1 MLRVLE
7 ERLAPRVPLEIY
19 PIATR
24 RSAGK
29 RITFFGREYEVR
41 GIEEGI
47 PKVDFALFS
56 AGSEA
61 ARRYAP
67 AFVARGALVIDNS
80 SAFRLDPK
88 VPLVV
93 PQVNPED
100 VREHV
105 GIIANPNCSTIQMV
119 IFLKPLLDAFG
130 IEEVNVVTFQAVSG
144 AGYKGVF
151 ALEAEEDGGFYD
163 NTPFAKR
170 IHRNVIPQ
178 IGEFREGY
186 STEEWKMIN
195 ETKKILHADVPVNPT
210 TVRVPVKVGHSEAVH
225 VLLDSAPPIE
235 DVYKVLSVFPGLILL
250 REDYV
255 TPLDVE
261 GRDEVFVGR
270 LRFHP
275 DNPRLLSAWV
285 VADNLRR
292 GAATNAVEIMMLLM
306 GER

>member
-7 ERLAPRVPLEIY
+7 ERVAPKI
-19 PIATR
+19 PIELFPMATR

-29 RITFFGREYEVR
+29 SITFFGREYRVLDV
-41 GIEEGI
+41 EEGI
-47 PKVDFALFS
+47 PEVDFALFS
-56 AGSEA
+56 AGSHA
-61 ARRYAP
+61 ARAYAP
-67 AFVARGALVIDNS
+67 VFVSKGAVVIDNS
-80 SAFRLDPK
+80 SAYRMDER

-93 PQVNPED
+93 PQVNPQD
-100 VREHV
+100 AHEHQ

-144 AGYKGVF
+144 AGYRGIF

-163 NTPFAKR
+163 HTPFAKR

-178 IGEFREGY
+178 IGDFREGY

-195 ETKKILHADVPVNPT
+195 ETRKILHADIPVNPT
-210 TVRVPVKVGHSEAVH
+210 AVRVPVKVGHSEAVH

-235 DVYKVLSVFPGLILL
+235 DVYKVLRDFPGLILL
-250 REDYV
+250 GEDYI
-255 TPLDVE
+255 TPMDVE

-292 GAATNAVEIMMLLM
+292 GAATNAVEILQLLS
-306 GER
+306 GV

>member
-1 MLRVLE
+1 MLQVLE
-7 ERLAPRVPLEIY
+7 ERIAPREPVELYPL
-19 PIATR
+19 ATR

-29 RITFFGREYEVR
+29 KVGFFGREYVVR
-41 GIEEGI
+41 DIDEGI

-61 ARRYAP
+61 SKRYAP
-67 AFVARGALVIDNS
+67 AFVTRGAVVIDNS
-80 SAFRLDPK
+80 SAFRMDPK

-100 VREHV
+100 AFKHA

-144 AGYKGVF
+144 AGYKGIF
-151 ALEAEEDGGFYD
+151 ALEAEEEGGFYD

-178 IGEFREGY
+178 IGDFSEGY
-186 STEEWKMIN
+186 TTEEWKMIR
-195 ETKKILHADVPVNPT
+195 ETKKILHSDIPVNPT
-210 TVRVPVKVGHSEAVH
+210 TVRVPVLVGHSEAVH

-235 DVYKVLSVFPGLILL
+235 DVYGVLEKFPGLVLL
-250 REDYV
+250 KDDYV
-255 TPLDVE
+255 TPMDVE

-270 LRFHP
+270 VRFHP

-292 GAATNAVEIMMLLM
+292 GAATNAVEIMQLLM
-306 GER
+306 GGK

>member
-7 ERLAPRVPLEIY
+7 ERVAPQEPVELY

-29 RITFFGREYEVR
+29 KVSFFGREYVVR
-41 GIEEGI
+41 DIKEGI
-47 PKVDFALFS
+47 PEVDFALFS
-56 AGSEA
+56 AGAEA
-61 ARRYAP
+61 SRMYAP
-67 AFVARGALVIDNS
+67 AFVARGAVVIDNS
-80 SAFRLDPK
+80 SAYRMDPK

-93 PQVNPED
+93 PHVNPKD
-100 VREHV
+100 AFNHS
-105 GIIANPNCSTIQMV
+105 GIVANPNCSTIQMV
-119 IFLKPLLDAFG
+119 MFLKPLLDAFG
-130 IEEVNVVTFQAVSG
+130 VEEVHVVTFQAVSG
-144 AGYKGVF
+144 AGYKGLF
-151 ALEAEEDGGFYD
+151 ALEAEEEGGFYD

-178 IGEFREGY
+178 IGEFVEGY
-186 STEEWKMIN
+186 SKEEWKMIN

-225 VLLDSAPPIE
+225 VLLGSAPPIE
-235 DVYKVLSVFPGLILL
+235 DVYKVLERFPGLVLL
-250 REDYV
+250 GEDYV
-255 TPLDVE
+255 TPADVE

-292 GAATNAVEIMMLLM
+292 GAATNAVEIMQLLA
-306 GER
+306 GRT

>member
-7 ERLAPRVPLEIY
+7 EKIAPNTPIDVI

-24 RSAGK
+24 RSTGK
-29 RITFFGREYEVR
+29 SVFFFGRKYTVR
-41 GIEEGI
+41 AIDEGI
-47 PKVDFALFS
+47 PAVDFALFS

-61 ARRYAP
+61 SLTYAP
-67 AFVARGALVIDNS
+67 AFVSKGATVIDNS
-80 SAFRLDPK
+80 SAFRMDPK

-93 PQVNPED
+93 PHVNPED
-100 VREHV
+100 IRDHQ

-130 IEEVNVVTFQAVSG
+130 IEAVDVVTFQAVSG
-144 AGYKGVF
+144 AGYKGLF

-163 NTPFAKR
+163 HTPFAKR

-178 IGEFREGY
+178 IGGFKEGY

-195 ETKKILHADVPVNPT
+195 ETQKILHTKLRVNPT
-210 TVRVPVKVGHSEAVH
+210 AVRVPVKVGHSEAVH
-225 VLLDSAPPIE
+225 ILLGSTPPIE
-235 DVYKVLSVFPGLILL
+235 DVYRVLEKAPAVVLL
-250 REDYV
+250 KDDYV
-255 TPLDVE
+255 TPMDVE

-292 GAATNAVEIMMLLM
+292 GAATNAVEILQLLM
-306 GER
+306 EE